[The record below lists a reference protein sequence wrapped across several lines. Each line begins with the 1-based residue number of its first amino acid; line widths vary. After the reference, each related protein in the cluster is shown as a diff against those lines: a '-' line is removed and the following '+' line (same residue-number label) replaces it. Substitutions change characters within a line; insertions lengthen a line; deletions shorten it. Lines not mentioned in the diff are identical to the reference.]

1 MKNPSVSLPEFPLAA
16 ARLRD
21 YWALSKPRVTLLVWA
36 TTLAGVVLAA
46 NIASISVSIPLL
58 FNALIGSWLV
68 IASANVLNQV
78 LEVAPDSR
86 MNRTRNRPIPAGRVG
101 QTEGLALGVVW
112 GVLGLAQ
119 LALFVNL
126 LTAALGALS
135 IALYVFAYTPLK
147 PRTHF
152 ATAIGAIPGAIP
164 PLAGWTAVTGSIEVT
179 GVILFAIQF
188 LWQFPHFW
196 AIAWLVREDYAAA
209 GFKMLPFPEAD
220 GRATAMACLQY
231 AAATSPFAM
240 ALALGLARPWIY
252 ALPAVA
258 LSVWFVVC
266 ANRFRNAP
274 DEARARKLLK
284 ATILYLPLLLLAAI
298 AAS

>member
-1 MKNPSVSLPEFPLAA
+1 MKNPSVLLPEFPISAA
-16 ARLRD
+16 KLRD

-36 TTLAGVVLAA
+36 TTLAGMALAA
-46 NIASISVSIPLL
+46 NIASVSISGPLL
-58 FNALIGSWLV
+58 FNALLGSWLV

-78 LEVAPDSR
+78 LERAPDSR
-86 MNRTRNRPIPAGRVG
+86 MNRTKNRPIPAGRVG

-112 GVLGLAQ
+112 GVLGLMQ
-119 LALFVNL
+119 LAFFVNL
-126 LTAALGALS
+126 LTAVLGALS

-147 PRTHF
+147 ARTHF

-179 GVILFAIQF
+179 GVMLFAIQF

-220 GRATAMACLQY
+220 GRATATACLQY
-231 AAATSPFAM
+231 AAATTPFAV
-240 ALALGLARPWIY
+240 ALALSFDNPWVY
-252 ALPAVA
+252 VVPALA
-258 LSVWFVVC
+258 LSAWLVLC
-266 ANRFRNAP
+266 ANRFRKQPN
-274 DEARARKLLK
+274 ETRARKLLK
-284 ATILYLPLLLLAAI
+284 ATILYLPALLLAAI